1 VENKIFVYQPAEEH
15 IYDWWGNQLIPEARS
30 YITVNNI
37 VRIQVNYG
45 NSGFCEA
52 VYVQITAIDEN
63 DIFTA
68 TVLDT
73 YRTIIEE
80 TDVQNGDILY
90 FSRACVM
97 EIPYTWEDNENL
109 VIVESM
115 KTGYR
120 REITGIL

>member
-1 VENKIFVYQPAEEH
+1 MEDGIFVYQPAEED
-15 IYDWWGNQLIPEARS
+15 IYDWSGNQLIPEARS

-45 NSGFCEA
+45 NSGCCEA
-52 VYVQITAIDEN
+52 IYVQVTAIDEN

-73 YRTIIEE
+73 YRTMVEE

-90 FSRACVM
+90 FSRDCVM

-115 KTGYR
+115 KTGNGR
-120 REITGIL
+120 RVTGIL